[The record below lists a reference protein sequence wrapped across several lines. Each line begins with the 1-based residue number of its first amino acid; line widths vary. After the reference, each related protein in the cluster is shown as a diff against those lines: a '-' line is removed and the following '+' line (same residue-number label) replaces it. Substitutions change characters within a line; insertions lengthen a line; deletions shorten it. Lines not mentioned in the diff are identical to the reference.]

1 MDQILPIVVGL
12 LLLVAG
18 AELLVRS
25 SVYVALRLGVSPL
38 VVGLTIVSVGTSAPE
53 LVASVAAA
61 LQKSPGI
68 AVGNIVGSNIANGLL
83 VAGAAALI
91 FPLRVARVT
100 LRRDGVIAFVAALL
114 FWAVCW
120 LGLLNWIVGIF
131 LLLSL
136 ALYVWQ
142 SYREADP
149 VVASAGVPEGSVAG
163 PMARFGALAIPVAIL
178 GAIAGAGLLAFGGNL
193 MVEAAVTLAQALGI
207 SEAVIGLTII
217 AVGTSLPELV
227 TSMLAAFRRQSD
239 IAFGNVIGSNIFNLL
254 GIGGVTAILS
264 QGEIPQRLV
273 VFDFPVMLAAT
284 AVLLLFAA
292 TGRRVGRREGGLL
305 VGAFVLYIGVVWWQS
320 QLG

>member
-1 MDQILPIVVGL
+1 MEQILSIVIGL
-12 LLLVAG
+12 VLLVGG

-25 SVYVALRLGVSPL
+25 SVYVALRLGVPPL
-38 VVGLTIVSVGTSAPE
+38 VVGLTIVSLGTSAPE

-61 LQKSPGI
+61 LQQSPGI

-91 FPLRVARVT
+91 YPLRVARAT
-100 LRRDGVIAFVAALL
+100 LRRDGVLAFAAALI
-114 FWAVCW
+114 FWAACW
-120 LGLLNWIVGIF
+120 LGLLNWIIGT
-131 LLLSL
+131 LLLLGL
-136 ALYVWQ
+136 AYYVWQ

-149 VVASAGVPEGSVAG
+149 VVAAAEVPQGALAG
-163 PMARFGALAIPVAIL
+163 PMARFGTLAIPVAIV
-178 GAIAGAGLLAFGGNL
+178 GAIVGAGLLAFGGNL
-193 MVEAAVTLAQALGI
+193 LVEAAVTLAQALGV

-239 IAFGNVIGSNIFNLL
+239 IAMGNVIGSNIFNLL

-273 VFDFPVMLAAT
+273 QFDFPVMLAAT

-292 TGRRVGRREGGLL
+292 TGLRVGRREGGLL
-305 VGAFVLYIGVVWWQS
+305 VGAFVLYVGVVWWQ
-320 QLG
+320 LPL